1 MIKSTTAVLGLLLV
15 LAGCSGAD
23 DGTVTAAALPA
34 NLCEVVPAAQVQR
47 WALVEDTHSTDNGGP
62 VNSAECAMSAG
73 SATDAARLEVSV
85 DSLGGGDP
93 ESATR
98 FTAEQFAERC
108 GNVRSQGEFVDT
120 RDECTATRESDG
132 ALTLTT
138 LTRLP
143 DSYSVVWVQL
153 VTPLDE
159 GDAADAAIGD
169 VVEAVRSRVEGASA

>member
-1 MIKSTTAVLGLLLV
+1 MIKSTTVVLGLLLV
-15 LAGCSGAD
+15 LAGCSDAD

-47 WALVEDTHSTDNGGP
+47 WDLVEDTHSTDNGGP
-62 VNSAECAMSAG
+62 INSAECAMSAG
-73 SATDAARLEVSV
+73 SANAARLEVSV

-132 ALTLTT
+132 ALTLTR